1 MFAFPGNVRYNTF
14 MHHQDRRWPEMG
26 EINLE
31 LKEVGVIA
39 QKINDNI
46 SRVLI
51 GKRAEIDLVLTC
63 LFAGGHALLDDVPG
77 TGKTVLAKNLARSIQ
92 CDFKRIQFTADLLP
106 SDITGLSVYNQ
117 KTGEFDF
124 QPGPAFTNIL
134 LADEINRTT
143 PRTQSALLECME
155 EKQIT
160 VDGET
165 KALGAPFFVIAT
177 QNPVESSG
185 TFALPEAQLD
195 RFLIRL
201 TLGYPSTSE
210 SVDIL
215 TNYLNGSPSIQL
227 EPVATGAD
235 ITAIQEA
242 IGTVQVSQPIRS
254 YIVSLVEATRKHDD
268 VELGI
273 STRGMLALMR
283 TCQAY
288 AAIHGRDYV
297 LPDDVKALAAP
308 VFAHRLILK
317 VKYNSSSKAAEL
329 VQKLLTSIPAP
340 TESVTEKL

>member
-1 MFAFPGNVRYNTF
+1 MDIKNVGT
-14 MHHQDRRWPEMG
+14 
-26 EINLE
+26 
-31 LKEVGVIA
+31 VA
-39 QKINDNI
+39 QKINENI

-51 GKRAEIDLVLTC
+51 GKKDEIDLVLVS

-77 TGKTVLAKNLARSIQ
+77 TGKTVLAKSLAKSIS

-195 RFLIRL
+195 RFLIRM
-201 TLGYPSTSE
+201 TLGYPTAEE
-210 SVDIL
+210 SVGIL
-215 TNYLNGSPSIQL
+215 TNFINGSPLITLDAVASGKEINEVQKAISGVLVSEPIQK
-227 EPVATGAD
+227 
-235 ITAIQEA
+235 
-242 IGTVQVSQPIRS
+242 
-254 YIVSLVEATRKHDD
+254 YIVDLVEATRKHDD
-268 VELGI
+268 IELGI
-273 STRGMLALMR
+273 STRGMLAMLKAA
-283 TCQAY
+283 QAY

-297 LPDDVKALAAP
+297 LPDDIKALAVP

-317 VKYNSSSKAAEL
+317 VKYNSSNKAAEL
-329 VQKLLTSIPAP
+329 IRRILTSVPAP
-340 TESVTEKL
+340 TESTSEKL

>member
-1 MFAFPGNVRYNTF
+1 M
-14 MHHQDRRWPEMG
+14 
-26 EINLE
+26 EIKNIGA
-31 LKEVGVIA
+31 VA
-39 QKINDNI
+39 QKINENI
-46 SRVLI
+46 SRVLV
-51 GKRAEIDLVLTC
+51 GKKDEIDLVLVS

-77 TGKTVLAKNLARSIQ
+77 TGKTVLAKSLAKSIQ

-160 VDGET
+160 MDGET
-165 KALGAPFFVIAT
+165 RPLGAPFFVIAT

-195 RFLIRL
+195 RFLVRL
-201 TLGYPSTSE
+201 TLGYPTAEE
-210 SVDIL
+210 SIGIL
-215 TNYLNGSPSIQL
+215 SGYIAGSPLVNL
-227 EPVATGAD
+227 EPVTTGAE
-235 ITAIQEA
+235 ITEIQNAIS
-242 IGTVQVSQPIRS
+242 GVLVSEPIQK
-254 YIVSLVEATRKHDD
+254 YMVDLVEATRKHED

-273 STRGMLALMR
+273 STRGLLALLR
-283 TCQAY
+283 ACQAY

-297 LPDDVKALAAP
+297 LPDDVKALVIP

-317 VKYNSSSKAAEL
+317 VKYNSSNKAAEIIRKIL
-329 VQKLLTSIPAP
+329 ISVPAP
-340 TESVTEKL
+340 TESTTEKL

>member
-1 MFAFPGNVRYNTF
+1 M
-14 MHHQDRRWPEMG
+14 
-26 EINLE
+26 EIKNIGA
-31 LKEVGVIA
+31 VA

-51 GKRAEIDLVLTC
+51 GKKDEIDLVLVS

-77 TGKTVLAKNLARSIQ
+77 TGKTVLAKSLAKSIQ

-160 VDGET
+160 MDGET
-165 KALGAPFFVIAT
+165 RPLGSPFFVIAT

-195 RFLIRL
+195 RFLVRL
-201 TLGYPSTSE
+201 TLGYPSAEE
-210 SVDIL
+210 SVGIL
-215 TNYLNGSPSIQL
+215 TNYINGSPLVSL
-227 EPVATGAD
+227 ESVATGEE
-235 ITAIQEA
+235 ITEIQNT
-242 IGTVQVSQPIRS
+242 ISKVLVSEPIQK
-254 YIVSLVEATRKHDD
+254 YIVDLVEATRHHEDI
-268 VELGI
+268 ELGI
-273 STRGMLALMR
+273 STRGMLAMLHAA
-283 TCQAY
+283 QAY

-297 LPDDVKALAAP
+297 LPDDVKALAEP

-317 VKYNSSSKAAEL
+317 VKYNSSKKSAEL
-329 VQKLLTSIPAP
+329 IHKILSSVPAP
-340 TESVTEKL
+340 TESTTQKL

>member
-1 MFAFPGNVRYNTF
+1 M
-14 MHHQDRRWPEMG
+14 
-26 EINLE
+26 EI
-31 LKEVGVIA
+31 KEIRSVA
-39 QKINDNI
+39 KRINDNI
-46 SRVLI
+46 SRLLI
-51 GKRAEIDLVLTC
+51 GKQQEIDLVLVC

-77 TGKTVLAKNLARSIQ
+77 TGKTVLAKNLAQSID

-117 KTGEFDF
+117 KTGDFDF

-165 KALGAPFFVIAT
+165 KPLGAPFFVIAT

-201 TLGYPSTSE
+201 TLGYPTAQE
-210 SVDIL
+210 SVNIL
-215 TNYLNGSPSIQL
+215 SNYIHGSPKVRL
-227 EPVATGAD
+227 EAVASGAD

-242 IGTVQVSQPIRS
+242 ISAVQVSQPIQQ
-254 YIVSLVEATRKHDD
+254 YIVDLVEATRRHEDI
-268 VELGI
+268 ELGI
-273 STRGMLALMR
+273 STRGMLALLR
-283 TCQAY
+283 CCQAY

-317 VKYNSSSKAAEL
+317 VKYNSANKATEL
-329 VQKLLTSIPAP
+329 IQRLLTTVPAP
-340 TESVTEKL
+340 TESTTEKL

>member
-1 MFAFPGNVRYNTF
+1 M
-14 MHHQDRRWPEMG
+14 QIKD
-26 EINLE
+26 
-31 LKEVGVIA
+31 VGLAA

-46 SRVLI
+46 SRSLI
-51 GKRAEIDLVLTC
+51 GKRNEIDLVLTC

-77 TGKTVLAKNLARSIQ
+77 TGKTVLAKNLAKSLQ

-177 QNPVESSG
+177 QNPVETSG
-185 TFALPEAQLD
+185 TFTLPEAQLD

-201 TLGYPSTSE
+201 TLGYPSASE
-210 SVDIL
+210 SADIL
-215 TNYLNGSPSIQL
+215 TNYINGSPKIEL
-227 EPVATGAD
+227 EPVATGSD
-235 ITAIQEA
+235 INEIQDAIS
-242 IGTVQVSQPIRS
+242 GVLVSEPIRK
-254 YIVSLVEATRKHDD
+254 YIVDLVEATRKHDD
-268 VELGI
+268 IELGI
-273 STRGMLALMR
+273 STRGMLAMLR
-283 TCQAY
+283 ACQAY

-297 LPDDVKALAAP
+297 LPDDVKALAVP

-329 VQKLLTSIPAP
+329 IQKLLNTVPAP
-340 TESVTEKL
+340 TESTEQKL

>member
-1 MFAFPGNVRYNTF
+1 MEIKNVSLAAQR
-14 MHHQDRRWPEMG
+14 
-26 EINLE
+26 INE
-31 LKEVGVIA
+31 
-39 QKINDNI
+39 NI

-51 GKRAEIDLVLTC
+51 GKKEEINLVLVS

-77 TGKTVLAKNLARSIQ
+77 TGKTVLAKSLAKSIA

-124 QPGPAFTNIL
+124 QAGPAFTNIL

-195 RFLIRL
+195 RFLVRL
-201 TLGYPSTSE
+201 SLGYPSTEE

-215 TNYLNGSPSIQL
+215 NNYINGSPLIQL
-227 EPVATGAD
+227 DSVISSDEIID
-235 ITAIQEA
+235 IQNTISSVHVSAPIQ
-242 IGTVQVSQPIRS
+242 R
-254 YIVSLVEATRKHDD
+254 YIVDLVEATRKHDD
-268 VELGI
+268 IELGI
-273 STRGMLALMR
+273 STRGMLALLR
-283 TCQAY
+283 ASQAY
-288 AAIHGRDYV
+288 AAIQGRDYV
-297 LPDDVKALAAP
+297 LPDDVKALVVP
-308 VFAHRLILK
+308 VFAHRLCLK
-317 VKYNSSSKAAEL
+317 IKYNSSSKSVEL
-329 VQKLLTSIPAP
+329 IRKILSTVPAP
-340 TESVTEKL
+340 TESTTEKL

>member
-1 MFAFPGNVRYNTF
+1 MEIKNV
-14 MHHQDRRWPEMG
+14 G
-26 EINLE
+26 EVA
-31 LKEVGVIA
+31 K
-39 QKINDNI
+39 KINDNI

-51 GKRAEIDLVLTC
+51 GKQEEINLVLVS
-63 LFAGGHALLDDVPG
+63 LFAGGHTLLDDVPG
-77 TGKTVLAKNLARSIQ
+77 TGKTVLAKSLAQSIR

-165 KALGAPFFVIAT
+165 KSLGAPFFVIAT

-195 RFLIRL
+195 RFLVRL
-201 TLGYPSTSE
+201 TLGYPTAEE
-210 SVDIL
+210 SVNIL
-215 TNYLNGSPSIQL
+215 TNYINGSPKIL
-227 EPVATGAD
+227 LDAVASGEE
-235 ITAIQEA
+235 ITAIQEC
-242 IGTVQVSQPIRS
+242 ISDVLVSQPIQK
-254 YIVSLVEATRKHDD
+254 YIVDLVEATRKHEDI
-268 VELGI
+268 ELGI
-273 STRGMLALMR
+273 STRGMLALLR
-283 TCQAY
+283 ASQAY
-288 AAIHGRDYV
+288 AAIQGRDYV
-297 LPDDVKALAAP
+297 LPDDVKALAIP

-317 VKYNSSSKAAEL
+317 VKYNSSNKAAEL
-329 VQKLLTSIPAP
+329 IQKLLSTVPAP
-340 TESVTEKL
+340 TESTTEKL

>member
-1 MFAFPGNVRYNTF
+1 M
-14 MHHQDRRWPEMG
+14 
-26 EINLE
+26 EIKNIGA
-31 LKEVGVIA
+31 VA

-51 GKRAEIDLVLTC
+51 GKKDEIDLILVS

-77 TGKTVLAKNLARSIQ
+77 TGKTVLAKSLAKSVR

-160 VDGET
+160 MDGQT
-165 KALGAPFFVIAT
+165 RALGSPFFVIAT

-195 RFLIRL
+195 RFLVRL
-201 TLGYPSTSE
+201 TLGYPTADE
-210 SVDIL
+210 SVNIL
-215 TNYLNGSPSIQL
+215 TSYISGSPLVELDAVASGDEITEIQNAISGVL
-227 EPVATGAD
+227 VSEP
-235 ITAIQEA
+235 IQK
-242 IGTVQVSQPIRS
+242 
-254 YIVSLVEATRKHDD
+254 YIVELVEATRKHEDI
-268 VELGI
+268 ELGI
-273 STRGMLALMR
+273 STRGMLAMLR
-283 TCQAY
+283 AAQAY
-288 AAIHGRDYV
+288 AAIQGRDYV
-297 LPDDVKALAAP
+297 LPDDVKKLAEP

-317 VKYNSSSKAAEL
+317 VRYNSAKKSSEL
-329 VQKLLTSIPAP
+329 IHKILNTVPAP
-340 TESVTEKL
+340 TESTTEKL

>member
-1 MFAFPGNVRYNTF
+1 M
-14 MHHQDRRWPEMG
+14 QIKD
-26 EINLE
+26 
-31 LKEVGVIA
+31 VGLAA

-46 SRVLI
+46 SRLLI
-51 GKRAEIDLVLTC
+51 GKRNEIDLVLTC

-77 TGKTVLAKNLARSIQ
+77 TGKTVLAKNLAKSLQ

-165 KALGAPFFVIAT
+165 KVLGAPFFVIAT
-177 QNPVESSG
+177 QNPVETSG
-185 TFALPEAQLD
+185 TFTLPEAQLD

-201 TLGYPSTSE
+201 TLGYPSASE
-210 SVDIL
+210 SADIL
-215 TNYLNGSPSIQL
+215 TNYINGSPKIEL
-227 EPVATGAD
+227 EPVATGSD
-235 ITAIQEA
+235 INEIQDAIS
-242 IGTVQVSQPIRS
+242 GVLVSEPIRK
-254 YIVSLVEATRKHDD
+254 YIVDLVEATRKHDD
-268 VELGI
+268 IELGI
-273 STRGMLALMR
+273 STRGMLAMLR
-283 TCQAY
+283 ACQAY

-297 LPDDVKALAAP
+297 LPDDVKALAVP

-329 VQKLLTSIPAP
+329 IQKLLNTVPAP
-340 TESVTEKL
+340 TESTEQKL

>member
-1 MFAFPGNVRYNTF
+1 MNRISTIIIF
-14 MHHQDRRWPEMG
+14 MQICAETRFYGDDYM
-26 EINLE
+26 E
-31 LKEVGVIA
+31 LKEVGAVA
-39 QKINDNI
+39 QRINQNI
-46 SRVLI
+46 SRVLV
-51 GKRAEIDLVLTC
+51 GKKPEIDLVLTC

-77 TGKTVLAKNLARSIQ
+77 TGKTVLAKSLARSLQ

-106 SDITGLSVYNQ
+106 SDITGLSVFNQ

-160 VDGET
+160 VDGDT

-201 TLGYPSTSE
+201 TLGYPSTE
-210 SVDIL
+210 DSVDIL
-215 TNYLNGSPSIQL
+215 SNYLNGSPNIEL
-227 EPVATGAD
+227 EPVATGAE
-235 ITAIQEA
+235 INALQEA
-242 IGTVQVSQPIRS
+242 IGGIFVSEPIRK
-254 YIVSLVEATRKHDD
+254 YIVDLVEATRKNDD
-268 VELGI
+268 IELGI
-273 STRGMLALMR
+273 STRGMLAMLR
-283 TCQAY
+283 ACQAY
-288 AAIHGRDYV
+288 AAIQGREYV
-297 LPDDVKALAAP
+297 LPDDVKALAVP

-317 VKYNSSSKAAEL
+317 VKYNSSTKSAEL
-329 VQKLLTSIPAP
+329 IQRLLNSVPAP
-340 TESVTEKL
+340 TESTDQKL

>member
-1 MFAFPGNVRYNTF
+1 MEIKDVGTFAK
-14 MHHQDRRWPEMG
+14 Q
-26 EINLE
+26 INE
-31 LKEVGVIA
+31 
-39 QKINDNI
+39 NI
-46 SRVLI
+46 GRVLI
-51 GKRAEIDLVLTC
+51 GKSEEINLVLVC

-77 TGKTVLAKNLARSIQ
+77 TGKTVLAKSLAKSIR

-106 SDITGLSVYNQ
+106 SDITGLSIYNQ
-117 KTGEFDF
+117 KLGEFEF

-160 VDGET
+160 VDGQAR
-165 KALGAPFFVIAT
+165 ALGAPFFVIAT

-201 TLGYPSTSE
+201 TLGYPTSSE

-215 TNYLNGSPSIQL
+215 TNYINGSPQIEL
-227 EPVATGAD
+227 DPVASGTD
-235 ITAIQEA
+235 ITEIQRAISH
-242 IGTVQVSQPIRS
+242 VLVSEPIRQ
-254 YIVSLVEATRKHDD
+254 YIVALVEATRHHEDI
-268 VELGI
+268 ELGI
-273 STRGMLALMR
+273 STRGMLALLR
-283 TCQAY
+283 ACQAY
-288 AAIHGRDYV
+288 AAIQGRDYV

-317 VKYNSSSKAAEL
+317 VKYNSANKATEL
-329 VQKLLTSIPAP
+329 VQRLLQTVPAP
-340 TESVTEKL
+340 TESTTEKL

>member
-1 MFAFPGNVRYNTF
+1 MDIKDVGLAAQR
-14 MHHQDRRWPEMG
+14 
-26 EINLE
+26 IN
-31 LKEVGVIA
+31 
-39 QKINDNI
+39 NNI
-46 SRVLI
+46 SRLLI
-51 GKRAEIDLVLTC
+51 GKQNEINLVLTC
-63 LFAGGHALLDDVPG
+63 LFAGGHVLLDDVPG
-77 TGKTVLAKNLARSIQ
+77 TGKTVLAKNLAKSLQ

-117 KTGEFDF
+117 KSGEFDF

-177 QNPVESSG
+177 QNPVETSG
-185 TFALPEAQLD
+185 TFTLPEAQLD

-201 TLGYPSTSE
+201 TLGYPSKDE

-215 TNYLNGSPSIQL
+215 TNYINGSPKIEL
-227 EPVATGAD
+227 EPVVTGAH
-235 ITAIQEA
+235 INEIQEA
-242 IGTVQVSQPIRS
+242 ISGVMVSEPIRR
-254 YIVSLVEATRKHDD
+254 YIVELVEGTRKHDD
-268 VELGI
+268 IELGI
-273 STRGMLALMR
+273 STRGMLAMLR
-283 TCQAY
+283 ACQAY
-288 AAIHGRDYV
+288 AAIQGRDYV
-297 LPDDVKALAAP
+297 LPDDVKSLAVP

-329 VQKLLTSIPAP
+329 VQKLLNTVPSP
-340 TESVTEKL
+340 TEDTDQKL

>member
-1 MFAFPGNVRYNTF
+1 M
-14 MHHQDRRWPEMG
+14 
-26 EINLE
+26 EIKNIGA
-31 LKEVGVIA
+31 VA
-39 QKINDNI
+39 QKINENI

-51 GKRAEIDLVLTC
+51 GKKDEIDLVLVS

-77 TGKTVLAKNLARSIQ
+77 TGKTVLAKSLAKSIQ

-117 KTGEFDF
+117 KTGEFEF

-160 VDGET
+160 MDGET
-165 KALGAPFFVIAT
+165 RELGKPFFVIAT

-195 RFLIRL
+195 RFLVRL
-201 TLGYPSTSE
+201 TLGYPTADE

-215 TNYLNGSPSIQL
+215 TNYINGSPLITL
-227 EPVATGAD
+227 DAVATGEE
-235 ITAIQEA
+235 ITEIQNAIT
-242 IGTVQVSQPIRS
+242 GVLVSEPIQK
-254 YIVSLVEATRKHDD
+254 YIVDLVEATRKHEDI
-268 VELGI
+268 ELGI
-273 STRGMLALMR
+273 STRGMLALLR
-283 TCQAY
+283 AAQAY

-297 LPDDVKALAAP
+297 LPDDVKTLAEP

-317 VKYNSSSKAAEL
+317 VKYNSSKKSAEIIK
-329 VQKLLTSIPAP
+329 KLLNTVPAP
-340 TESVTEKL
+340 TESTTEKL

>member
-1 MFAFPGNVRYNTF
+1 M
-14 MHHQDRRWPEMG
+14 
-26 EINLE
+26 EI
-31 LKEVGVIA
+31 KEVGTVA

-51 GKRAEIDLVLTC
+51 GKKNEIDLVLVC

-77 TGKTVLAKNLARSIQ
+77 TGKTVLAKNLAKSIR

-117 KTGEFDF
+117 KTSEFDF

-201 TLGYPSTSE
+201 TLGYPTPGE

-215 TNYLNGSPSIQL
+215 ANYINGSPRIEL

-235 ITAIQEA
+235 ITEIQES
-242 IGTVQVSQPIRS
+242 ISGVMVSAPIQK
-254 YIVSLVEATRKHDD
+254 YIVDLVEATRKHDD
-268 VELGI
+268 IELGI
-273 STRGMLALMR
+273 STRGMLALLR
-283 TCQAY
+283 ACQAY
-288 AAIHGRDYV
+288 AAIHGRDFV
-297 LPDDVKALAAP
+297 LPDDVKTLAVP

-317 VKYNSSSKAAEL
+317 VKYNSANKATEL
-329 VQKLLTSIPAP
+329 IQKLLNTVPAP
-340 TESVTEKL
+340 TESTTEKL

>member
-1 MFAFPGNVRYNTF
+1 MEIKNVSA
-14 MHHQDRRWPEMG
+14 
-26 EINLE
+26 
-31 LKEVGVIA
+31 IA

-51 GKRAEIDLVLTC
+51 GKKDEINLVLVS
-63 LFAGGHALLDDVPG
+63 LFAGGHTLLDDVPG
-77 TGKTVLAKNLARSIQ
+77 TGKTVLAKSLAKSVS

-117 KTGEFDF
+117 KSGEFDF

-160 VDGET
+160 VDGDT
-165 KALGAPFFVIAT
+165 KPLGAPFFVIAT

-195 RFLIRL
+195 RFLVRL
-201 TLGYPSTSE
+201 TLGYPSTDE

-215 TNYLNGSPSIQL
+215 TNYIDGSPLVTLDS
-227 EPVATGAD
+227 VATGD
-235 ITAIQEA
+235 EISEIQSC
-242 IGTVQVSQPIRS
+242 ISGVHVSEPIRK
-254 YIVSLVEATRKHDD
+254 YIVALVEATRKHDD
-268 VELGI
+268 IELGI
-273 STRGMLALMR
+273 STRGMLAMLR
-283 TCQAY
+283 AAQAL
-288 AAIHGRDYV
+288 AAINGRDYV
-297 LPDDVKALAAP
+297 LPDDVKALAEP

-317 VKYNSSSKAAEL
+317 VKYNSSAKSAEL
-329 VQKLLTSIPAP
+329 IRKILVQVPAP
-340 TESVTEKL
+340 TESTSERL

>member
-1 MFAFPGNVRYNTF
+1 M
-14 MHHQDRRWPEMG
+14 
-26 EINLE
+26 EIKNIGA
-31 LKEVGVIA
+31 VA
-39 QKINDNI
+39 QKINENI
-46 SRVLI
+46 SRVLV
-51 GKRAEIDLVLTC
+51 GKKDEIDLVLVS

-77 TGKTVLAKNLARSIQ
+77 TGKTVLAKSLAKSIQ

-160 VDGET
+160 MDGET
-165 KALGAPFFVIAT
+165 RVLGAPFFVIAT

-201 TLGYPSTSE
+201 TLGYPTAEE
-210 SVDIL
+210 SVGIL
-215 TNYLNGSPSIQL
+215 NNYINGSPL
-227 EPVATGAD
+227 VTLDAVATGSE
-235 ITAIQEA
+235 ITEIQNAIS
-242 IGTVQVSQPIRS
+242 GVLVSDPIQK
-254 YIVSLVEATRKHDD
+254 YMVDLVEATRKNDD
-268 VELGI
+268 IELGI
-273 STRGMLALMR
+273 STRGLLALLR
-283 TCQAY
+283 ACQAY
-288 AAIHGRDYV
+288 AAIQGRDYV
-297 LPDDVKALAAP
+297 LPDDVKKLAVP

-317 VKYNSSSKAAEL
+317 VKYNSSNKSAEL
-329 VQKLLTSIPAP
+329 IKKILNTVPAP
-340 TESVTEKL
+340 TESTTEKL

>member
-1 MFAFPGNVRYNTF
+1 M
-14 MHHQDRRWPEMG
+14 
-26 EINLE
+26 EIKNIGAL
-31 LKEVGVIA
+31 A

-51 GKRAEIDLVLTC
+51 GKKDEIDLVLVS

-77 TGKTVLAKNLARSIQ
+77 TGKTVLAKSLARSIS

-195 RFLIRL
+195 RFLVRL
-201 TLGYPSTSE
+201 TLGYPTADE
-210 SVDIL
+210 SVGIL
-215 TNYLNGSPSIQL
+215 TNYINGSPLIQL
-227 EPVATGAD
+227 DPVASGDEINEAQA
-235 ITAIQEA
+235 AIA
-242 IGTVQVSQPIRS
+242 GVLVSEPIQK
-254 YIVSLVEATRKHDD
+254 YIVDLVEATRKHEDI
-268 VELGI
+268 ELGI
-273 STRGMLALMR
+273 STRGMLALLR
-283 TCQAY
+283 AAQAY
-288 AAIHGRDYV
+288 AAIHRRDYV
-297 LPDDVKALAAP
+297 LPDDIKALAVP

-317 VKYNSSSKAAEL
+317 VKYNSQNKATEIIRKIL
-329 VQKLLTSIPAP
+329 NTVPAP
-340 TESVTEKL
+340 TESTTQKL

>member
-1 MFAFPGNVRYNTF
+1 MDIKT
-14 MHHQDRRWPEMG
+14 
-26 EINLE
+26 
-31 LKEVGVIA
+31 VGAVA
-39 QKINDNI
+39 QKINENI

-51 GKRAEIDLVLTC
+51 GKKDEIDLVLVS

-77 TGKTVLAKNLARSIQ
+77 TGKTVLAKSLAKSIS

-195 RFLIRL
+195 RFLVRL
-201 TLGYPSTSE
+201 TLGYPTAEE
-210 SVDIL
+210 SVGIL
-215 TNYLNGSPSIQL
+215 TNYLGGSPLIQL
-227 EPVATGAD
+227 DAVASGEEINEIQKAISGVLVSEP
-235 ITAIQEA
+235 IQK
-242 IGTVQVSQPIRS
+242 
-254 YIVSLVEATRKHDD
+254 YIVDLVEATRKHDD
-268 VELGI
+268 IELGI
-273 STRGMLALMR
+273 STRGMLALLR
-283 TCQAY
+283 AAQAY

-297 LPDDVKALAAP
+297 LPDDVKTLAVP

-317 VKYNSSSKAAEL
+317 VKYNSSNKASEL
-329 VQKLLTSIPAP
+329 IRKILTSVPAP
-340 TESVTEKL
+340 TESTTEKL

>member
-1 MFAFPGNVRYNTF
+1 M
-14 MHHQDRRWPEMG
+14 QIKD
-26 EINLE
+26 
-31 LKEVGVIA
+31 VGLAA

-46 SRVLI
+46 SRLLI
-51 GKRAEIDLVLTC
+51 GKRNEIDLVLTC

-77 TGKTVLAKNLARSIQ
+77 TGKTVLAKNLAKSLQ

-177 QNPVESSG
+177 QNPVETSG
-185 TFALPEAQLD
+185 TFTLPEAQLD

-201 TLGYPSTSE
+201 TLGYPSASE
-210 SVDIL
+210 SADIL
-215 TNYLNGSPSIQL
+215 TNYINGSPKIEL
-227 EPVATGAD
+227 EPVATGSD
-235 ITAIQEA
+235 INEIQDAIS
-242 IGTVQVSQPIRS
+242 GVLVSEPIRK
-254 YIVSLVEATRKHDD
+254 YIVDLVEATRKHDD
-268 VELGI
+268 IELGI
-273 STRGMLALMR
+273 STRGMLAMLR
-283 TCQAY
+283 ACQAY

-297 LPDDVKALAAP
+297 LPDDVKALAVP

-329 VQKLLTSIPAP
+329 IQKLLNTVPAP
-340 TESVTEKL
+340 TESTEQKL

>member
-1 MFAFPGNVRYNTF
+1 MDIKNVGT
-14 MHHQDRRWPEMG
+14 
-26 EINLE
+26 
-31 LKEVGVIA
+31 VA

-51 GKRAEIDLVLTC
+51 GKKDEIDLVLVS

-77 TGKTVLAKNLARSIQ
+77 TGKTVLAKSLAKSLS

-195 RFLIRL
+195 RFLVRL
-201 TLGYPSTSE
+201 TLGYPSAEE
-210 SVDIL
+210 SVGIL
-215 TNYLNGSPSIQL
+215 TNYINGSPLITL
-227 EPVATGAD
+227 DAVATGEE
-235 ITAIQEA
+235 INEIQKV
-242 IGTVQVSQPIRS
+242 ISGVLVSEPIQK
-254 YIVSLVEATRKHDD
+254 YIVDLVEATRKHDD
-268 VELGI
+268 IELGI
-273 STRGMLALMR
+273 STRGMLAMLKAA
-283 TCQAY
+283 QAY

-297 LPDDVKALAAP
+297 LPDDIKTLAVP

-317 VKYNSSSKAAEL
+317 VKYNSSNKASEL
-329 VQKLLTSIPAP
+329 IRRILTSVPAP
-340 TESVTEKL
+340 TESTSEKL

>member
-1 MFAFPGNVRYNTF
+1 M
-14 MHHQDRRWPEMG
+14 
-26 EINLE
+26 EI
-31 LKEVGVIA
+31 KEVSFLA
-39 QKINDNI
+39 QSINDNI

-51 GKRAEIDLVLTC
+51 GKKEEINLILVS
-63 LFAGGHALLDDVPG
+63 LFSGGHALLDDVPG
-77 TGKTVLAKNLARSIQ
+77 TGKTVLAKSLAKSIR

-124 QPGPAFTNIL
+124 QLGPAFTNIL

-195 RFLIRL
+195 RFLVRL
-201 TLGYPSTSE
+201 TLGYPTAEE
-210 SVDIL
+210 SVGIL
-215 TNYLNGSPSIQL
+215 TNYINGSPLVELDAVASGQEITQAQAAISGVLVSEPIQK
-227 EPVATGAD
+227 
-235 ITAIQEA
+235 
-242 IGTVQVSQPIRS
+242 

-268 VELGI
+268 IELGI

-283 TCQAY
+283 ACQAY
-288 AAIHGRDYV
+288 AAIAGRDYV
-297 LPDDVKALAAP
+297 LPDDVKALAVP
-308 VFAHRLILK
+308 VFSHRLILK
-317 VKYNSSSKAAEL
+317 VKYNSSVKAAEL
-329 VQKLLTSIPAP
+329 VNKILSSVSAP
-340 TESVTEKL
+340 TESTTEKL

>member
-1 MFAFPGNVRYNTF
+1 MEIKNV
-14 MHHQDRRWPEMG
+14 G
-26 EINLE
+26 AL
-31 LKEVGVIA
+31 A
-39 QKINDNI
+39 QKINENI
-46 SRVLI
+46 SCVLV
-51 GKRAEIDLVLTC
+51 GKQAEINLILAS

-77 TGKTVLAKNLARSIQ
+77 TGKTVLAKSLAQSIS

-117 KTGEFDF
+117 KSGEFDF

-165 KALGAPFFVIAT
+165 KQLGTPFFVIAT

-195 RFLIRL
+195 RFLVRL
-201 TLGYPSTSE
+201 TLGYPTSDE
-210 SVDIL
+210 SIGIL
-215 TNYLNGSPSIQL
+215 SNYINGAPKVTL
-227 EPVATGAD
+227 DAVATGAE
-235 ITAIQEA
+235 ITEVQEC
-242 IGTVQVSQPIRS
+242 ISTVTVSESIRK
-254 YIVSLVEATRKHDD
+254 YIVDLVEATRKHEDI
-268 VELGI
+268 ELGI
-273 STRGMLALMR
+273 STRGMLALLR
-283 TCQAY
+283 AAQAY

-297 LPDDVKALAAP
+297 LPDDVKTLAVP

-317 VKYNSSSKAAEL
+317 VKYNSSNKSTEL
-329 VQKLLTSIPAP
+329 IQKLLATVPAP
-340 TESVTEKL
+340 TESTTEKL

>member
-1 MFAFPGNVRYNTF
+1 M
-14 MHHQDRRWPEMG
+14 
-26 EINLE
+26 EIKNIGA
-31 LKEVGVIA
+31 VA

-46 SRVLI
+46 SRVLV
-51 GKRAEIDLVLTC
+51 GKKDEINLVLVS

-77 TGKTVLAKNLARSIQ
+77 TGKTVLAKSLAQSVS

-165 KALGAPFFVIAT
+165 KALGTPFFVIAT

-201 TLGYPSTSE
+201 TLGYPTAGE
-210 SVDIL
+210 SVNIL
-215 TNYLNGSPSIQL
+215 SNFLNGSGSAKIVL
-227 EPVATGAD
+227 EPVATGEE
-235 ITAIQEA
+235 ITAIQDA
-242 IGTVQVSQPIRS
+242 ISGVLVSEPIQK
-254 YIVSLVEATRKHDD
+254 YIVDLVEATRKHDD
-268 VELGI
+268 IELGI
-273 STRGMLALMR
+273 STRGMLALLR
-283 TCQAY
+283 ACQAY

-297 LPDDVKALAAP
+297 LPDDVKALAVP

-317 VKYNSSSKAAEL
+317 VKYNSANKATEL
-329 VQKLLTSIPAP
+329 IHKLLNTVPAP
-340 TESVTEKL
+340 TESTTEKL

>member
-1 MFAFPGNVRYNTF
+1 M
-14 MHHQDRRWPEMG
+14 D
-26 EINLE
+26 I
-31 LKEVGVIA
+31 KEVGLVA
-39 QKINDNI
+39 QRINENI
-46 SRVLI
+46 SRLLI
-51 GKRAEIDLVLTC
+51 GKQKEIDLVLTG
-63 LFAGGHALLDDVPG
+63 LFAGGHVLLDDVPG
-77 TGKTVLAKNLARSIQ
+77 TGKTVLAKNLAQSVR
-92 CDFKRIQFTADLLP
+92 CGFGRIQFTADLLP

-165 KALGAPFFVIAT
+165 RVLGAPFFVIAT

-201 TLGYPSTSE
+201 TLGYPTDSE

-215 TNYLNGSPSIQL
+215 TSYLNGSPKVVL
-227 EPVATGAD
+227 EPVATGED
-235 ITAIQEA
+235 IVAIQEA
-242 IGTVQVSQPIRS
+242 VPGVRVSEPIRK
-254 YIVSLVEATRKHDD
+254 YIVELVEATRKHDD

-273 STRGMLALMR
+273 STRGMLSLLRA
-283 TCQAY
+283 CQAY

-297 LPDDVKALAAP
+297 LPDDVKALAEP

-317 VKYNSSSKAAEL
+317 VKYNSSAKAAEL
-329 VQKLLTSIPAP
+329 VSRLLTSVPAP
-340 TESVTEKL
+340 TESTTERL

>member
-1 MFAFPGNVRYNTF
+1 M
-14 MHHQDRRWPEMG
+14 
-26 EINLE
+26 EIKNIGA
-31 LKEVGVIA
+31 VA

-51 GKRAEIDLVLTC
+51 GKKDQIDLVLVS
-63 LFAGGHALLDDVPG
+63 LFAGGHTLLDDVPG
-77 TGKTVLAKNLARSIQ
+77 TGKTVLAKSLAKSIQ

-160 VDGET
+160 MDGET
-165 KALGAPFFVIAT
+165 RPLGSPFFVIAT

-195 RFLIRL
+195 RFLVRL
-201 TLGYPSTSE
+201 TLGYPTAEE
-210 SVDIL
+210 SVGIL
-215 TNYLNGSPSIQL
+215 TNYIHGSPLVSL
-227 EPVATGAD
+227 DAVATGEEITD
-235 ITAIQEA
+235 IQNSISNVLVSEPIQK
-242 IGTVQVSQPIRS
+242 
-254 YIVSLVEATRKHDD
+254 YIVDLVEATRKHEDI
-268 VELGI
+268 ELGI
-273 STRGMLALMR
+273 STRGMLAMLHAA
-283 TCQAY
+283 QAY

-297 LPDDVKALAAP
+297 LPDDVKALAEP

-317 VKYNSSSKAAEL
+317 VKYNSSKKSAEL
-329 VQKLLTSIPAP
+329 IHKILNSVPAP
-340 TESVTEKL
+340 TESTTEKL

>member
-1 MFAFPGNVRYNTF
+1 MEIKNVGT
-14 MHHQDRRWPEMG
+14 
-26 EINLE
+26 
-31 LKEVGVIA
+31 VA
-39 QKINDNI
+39 QKINENI

-51 GKRAEIDLVLTC
+51 GKKDEIDLVLVS

-77 TGKTVLAKNLARSIQ
+77 TGKTVLAKSLAKSIS

-195 RFLIRL
+195 RFLVRL
-201 TLGYPSTSE
+201 TLGYPNTE
-210 SVDIL
+210 ENVGIL
-215 TNYLNGSPSIQL
+215 ANYINGSPLIDL
-227 EPVATGAD
+227 EAVASGEE

-242 IGTVQVSQPIRS
+242 ISKVAVSAPIQK
-254 YIVSLVEATRKHDD
+254 YIVDLVEATRKNEDI
-268 VELGI
+268 ELGI
-273 STRGMLALMR
+273 STRGMLALLR
-283 TCQAY
+283 ASQAY

-297 LPDDVKALAAP
+297 LPDDVKALAVP

-317 VKYNSSSKAAEL
+317 VKYNSSNKATEL
-329 VQKLLTSIPAP
+329 IKRILNSVPAP
-340 TESVTEKL
+340 TESTTEKL